1 MYEGGSMPEEKTSE
15 SALLQQL
22 EDFKEQNPKVAE
34 AMELFGI
41 TLTKY
46 QETLHAL
53 YSPQIYQSNSTAPL
67 NKPK

>member
-1 MYEGGSMPEEKTSE
+1 MPEEKKSE
-15 SALLQQL
+15 NTLSQELSN
-22 EDFKEQNPKVAE
+22 FKKQNPKVAQ

-53 YSPQIYQSNSTAPL
+53 YSPHLYQSNSTERL
-67 NKPK
+67 DKPQQK

>member
-1 MYEGGSMPEEKTSE
+1 MPEEKTSE

-22 EDFKEQNPKVAE
+22 EDFKGQNPKVAE

-53 YSPQIYQSNSTAPL
+53 YGPQIYQSSSTAQL
-67 NKPK
+67 NNPDIGK

>member
-1 MYEGGSMPEEKTSE
+1 MPETENRENS
-15 SALLQQL
+15 LLQQL
-22 EDFKEQNPKVAE
+22 ADFEQQNPKVAE

-53 YSPQIYQSNSTAPL
+53 YSPHIYQSTSTVRT
-67 NKPK
+67 NNPKQ

>member
-1 MYEGGSMPEEKTSE
+1 MPETEKNEDTL
-15 SALLQQL
+15 AKQL
-22 EDFKEQNPKVAE
+22 ADFRQQNPKVAE

-53 YSPQIYQSNSTAPL
+53 YCPHTYQSTSTAHWEPQ
-67 NKPK
+67 NKN